1 MTSEVNS
8 FQASIKRR
16 YRNGPD
22 NIGKDLIGPCLSNS
36 VLYRRG
42 TGFFSSGALIAY
54 ASSMDHLISERTKIE
69 IICSPVVHDKTLLE
83 VLKNN
88 LTEEQRTKTIGQLAN
103 NVVLRALGYQMDTNR
118 RDYKRDLLAYFIA
131 KKIIEVRFAVPLN
144 FENVAIQEV
153 EIATSHLYHVKTGY
167 FKLTDGSIVG
177 FDGSFNESDSGHQY
191 HVDQTQ
197 VWRSWNQGDQ
207 ERLGDVIETVDADWN
222 GQNPYVKIYQMSDEA
237 IALAQRMSR
246 SERPKKE
253 KYYEKILPIPQ
264 VPETV
269 NDKDIGLRDYQLA
282 ALGKWK
288 DASYKGIFAMAT
300 GTGKTKTS
308 IEAIS
313 RFKRSI
319 PAGLVV
325 ITVPYTSLAY
335 QWMHE
340 LGKQQLTAIKVF
352 DSRELWE
359 SRVTNLVESHLTN
372 RVGEQSL
379 PIFVC
384 VNKTFNEELF
394 QSILKRLENIPAN
407 RLLVVDECHH
417 FNREEAI
424 VKLPTSFNY
433 RIGLSATPY
442 EGEQKQWLAN
452 YFGSVIF
459 EFSLRKA
466 IDEGYLCKY
475 VYHPVLIELTKEEAD
490 KYIKLSEEIRKN
502 RAISTE
508 LEDDE
513 IEEDSKLE
521 GLLETVVAKLST
533 LKDILIKDG
542 KNPYSLFYCGAG
554 SVEFADGSRVKQ
566 IDSLSRMLSE
576 LRWNVSK
583 ITAGESPGDREKI
596 FKLFKEKELDAI
608 TSIRVLDEGIDI
620 PDCRRAFILAS
631 QKSQRQGIQRRGRI
645 LRKAEGKDLAELF
658 DFIIVGPKLSN
669 QELERLYVRELSR
682 AKMFAEDAINR
693 NECLEKIAVI

>member
-1 MTSEVNS
+1 MPSEVNS

-22 NIGKDLIGPCLSNS
+22 NIGKDFIGPCLSNS

-83 VLKNN
+83 ALKNN
-88 LTEEQRTKTIGQLAN
+88 LTEEQRAKTLGDLAN

-144 FENVAIQEV
+144 FENLAIQEV
-153 EIATSHLYHVKTGY
+153 EIPTSHLYHVKTGY
-167 FKLTDGSIVG
+167 FKLVDGSIIG

-197 VWRSWNQGDQ
+197 VWRSWIQGDK
-207 ERLGDVIETVDADWN
+207 ERLGDVIETVDDDWN
-222 GQNPYVKIYQMSDEA
+222 GQNPYVKIYQMSEEA

-246 SERPKKE
+246 QERPKKE
-253 KYYEKILPIPQ
+253 KYYEKITPIRQ
-264 VPETV
+264 VAKITGEQETE
-269 NDKDIGLRDYQLA
+269 LRDYQLA

-288 DASYKGIFAMAT
+288 DARYKGIFAMAT
-300 GTGKTKTS
+300 GTGKTKTA

-313 RFKRSI
+313 RFKRLI
-319 PAGLVV
+319 PSGLVV
-325 ITVPYTSLAY
+325 VTVPYTSLAH

-352 DSRELWE
+352 DSKELWQA
-359 SRVTNLVESHLTN
+359 SVTNLVESHLIDYT
-372 RVGEQSL
+372 GEQSL

-394 QSILKRLENIPAN
+394 QSLLKRLENTLAN
-407 RLLVVDECHH
+407 RLIVVDECHH
-417 FNREEAI
+417 FNREQAI
-424 VKLPTSFNY
+424 LKLPVSFNY

-442 EGEQKQWLAN
+442 EGDETQWLAN
-452 YFGSVIF
+452 YFGSIIF

-475 VYHPVLIELTKEEAD
+475 KYHPILIELTKEEVD
-490 KYIKLSEEIRKN
+490 KYIKLSEEIRKD
-502 RAISTE
+502 RAVNTE
-508 LEDDE
+508 LEE
-513 IEEDSKLE
+513 PQVVENSKLE

-533 LKDILIKDG
+533 LKDILVKDG

-554 SVEFADGSRVKQ
+554 TVEFSDGSQIRQ
-566 IDSLSRMLSE
+566 IDSLSRMLDE
-576 LRWNVSK
+576 LRWNVAK
-583 ITAGESPGDREKI
+583 ITAGESPGDRETI
-596 FKLFKEKELDAI
+596 FRLFKEKGLDAI

-631 QKSQRQGIQRRGRI
+631 QKSERQGIQRRGRI
-645 LRKAEGKDLAELF
+645 LRKAEGKELAELF

-669 QELERLYVRELSR
+669 RELERLYFRELSR

-693 NECLEKIAVI
+693 DECLAKIALI